1 VIQEAPSTPLPMGAP
16 LALSPVSGRY
26 VWSSTL
32 STPAVPQPV
41 PLPTPVPLEQAI
53 PGPRPEPLPI
63 PQPAFETEAHLA
75 GLREELRLDVDGRYP
90 QMTASGTITKGLATQ
105 VHWIAR
111 LQPLSANS
119 WNGTVWHKDDIGGG
133 SFPYTSVRIEATRGI
148 TASQGTATVTFS
160 GGSGPGI
167 TRTYQYQSPFFHEV
181 EFEFDVEQ
189 NQVAALQIQT
199 HAHPNR
205 PPTLPNETLTIAQV
219 YQRTG
224 FDVRVSPGS
233 GVINSPLGSTWSDL
247 EMHDALQQFWSRF
260 ANMPQWALWVLF
272 AALHEDGTNL
282 GGVMFDDI
290 GPNHR
295 QGTAIFQDSFIK
307 NAPAGDPAPDAWVQ
321 RMRFW
326 TACHEMGH
334 AFNLAHAWQKALGVP
349 WMPLANEPEARSFM
363 NYPFRVQGGSTAFFS
378 NFEYRFSDQELLF
391 LRHAP
396 SRFVQM
402 GNAAWFDHHGF
413 QQANVSPEPTL
424 QLEVLGNRVLGK
436 RQELLY
442 EFLEPVM
449 LDFHLKNVSAEPQ
462 LVPEQILR
470 MRDHMTIVIKKDGQE
485 ARQFLPHVQYCWQS
499 RMRALNPGEVIQE
512 GFLLSADRT
521 GWLISEPGWYTIQV
535 VLHRENEDIVSAP
548 VRIRVE
554 PPRDSYK
561 EELLAQD
568 LFSENVG
575 RVLRFDGSRVLERS
589 NDVLREV
596 VEQLPDRC
604 IALHAQLALGNA
616 AAHPYKELVLPE
628 DPRALVDQ
636 RVKQVEERPAKDDEA
651 RRYLSEVFTK
661 RADVAQKT
669 FGDFWYKRYQQ
680 QFSDLLKEAGRA
692 RGRK

>member
-1 VIQEAPSTPLPMGAP
+1 MIQEAPSTP
-16 LALSPVSGRY
+16 SVSGLY
-26 VWSSTL
+26 VWSPTL
-32 STPAVPQPV
+32 PTPAVPQPV

-63 PQPAFETEAHLA
+63 PQVAFEAEAHLT

-90 QMTASGTITKGLATQ
+90 QMTVSGTITQGLATQ

-119 WNGTVWHKDDIGGG
+119 WIGTVWYRDGIGGG
-133 SFPYTSVRIEATRGI
+133 SFPYTSVQIEVTREI
-148 TASQGTATVTFS
+148 TASQGTATVTFN

-181 EFEFDVEQ
+181 EFEFDVEP
-189 NQVAALQIQT
+189 NQGAALEIQT

-205 PPTLPNETLTIAQV
+205 PPTLTNETLTIDKV
-219 YQRTG
+219 YQHTG

-233 GVINSPLGSTWSDL
+233 GVISSPPGSTWSDL
-247 EMHDALQQFWSRF
+247 EMHDAMQQFWSRF
-260 ANMPQWALWVLF
+260 ANKPQWALWVLF
-272 AALHEDGTNL
+272 AALHEDGTDL

-307 NAPAGDPAPDAWVQ
+307 NAPSGDPAPDAWVQ

-349 WMPLANEPEARSFM
+349 WIPLANEPEARSFM
-363 NYPFRVQGGSTAFFS
+363 NYPFRVQGGTTAFFS

-402 GNAAWFDHHGF
+402 GNASWFDHHGF
-413 QQANVSPEPTL
+413 QQANVSPEPAL
-424 QLEVLGNRVLGK
+424 QLKVLCNREEP
-436 RQELLY
+436 RY

-449 LDFHLKNVSAEPQ
+449 LDLYLKNVSAEPQ

-470 MRDHMTIVIKKDGQE
+470 MRDHMTIVIKRDGQD

-499 RMRALNPGEVIQE
+499 RMRALNPGEEIQD
-512 GFLLSADRT
+512 GIFLSADRT

-535 VLHRENEDIVSAP
+535 ALHRENEDIVSVP

-554 PPRDSYK
+554 PPRDYYN

-575 RVLRFDGSRVLERS
+575 RVLRFDGSRSQVLEPS
-589 NDVLREV
+589 NDVLRKA
-596 VEQLPDRC
+596 VEQLPDRS

-616 AAHPYKELVLPE
+616 AARPYKELVLPE

-636 RVKQVEERPAKDDEA
+636 RAKRFEERSAKEDEA
-651 RRYLSEVFTK
+651 RRCLSEVFTK

-669 FGDFWYKRYQQ
+669 FGAFWYNQYRQ
-680 QFSDLLKEAGRA
+680 QFSDLLK
-692 RGRK
+692 